1 MCMYMQ
7 VLRYADNGVY
17 VLKQV
22 NIDGLSERE
31 QRSAYN
37 EVKILYEI
45 MSPFVVTYY
54 DSFIDGGTLN
64 LVMEYC
70 DLGDLQQALK
80 RQATTGKPVPGKIRR
95 GAAQRKEKANHLL
108 IIFVLLLLPQNARSG
123 GYSFK
128 FYSDFMICTA
138 CEFYTEI

>member
-1 MCMYMQ
+1 M
-7 VLRYADNGVY
+7 RYQDQGVY

-45 MSPFVVTYY
+45 MSPFIVTYY
-54 DSFIDGGTLN
+54 DSFLDGGTLN
-64 LVMEYC
+64 MVMEYC

-80 RQATTGKPVPGKIRR
+80 RQAKTEKPVPGTM
-95 GAAQRKEKANHLL
+95 APLL
-108 IIFVLLLLPQNARSG
+108 
-123 GYSFK
+123 SFGLVV
-128 FYSDFMICTA
+128 S
-138 CEFYTEI
+138 